1 MMSMNFKDIAISE
14 TDGVEY
20 GCIITRI
27 WKSEAR
33 NLTQKIDLN
42 KKSGTWYIYIYIIQT
57 RMIKETLT
65 FDIEIE
71 KYKFYYHKSLIFL

>member
-42 KKSGTWYIYIYIIQT
+42 KKSGT
-57 RMIKETLT
+57 
-65 FDIEIE
+65 
-71 KYKFYYHKSLIFL
+71 

>member
-1 MMSMNFKDIAISE
+1 MNFKDIAISE
-14 TDGVEY
+14 NDGVEY

-42 KKSGTWYIYIYIIQT
+42 KKSGT
-57 RMIKETLT
+57 
-65 FDIEIE
+65 
-71 KYKFYYHKSLIFL
+71 